1 MSRFAKAENFRILTA
16 LFIVGGVV
24 RNSLEDRGFYLKQ
37 TSISIWVLILSVI
50 VDLVFAYVFNVFG
63 VLLVNLAIGY
73 GGIQQNIGNV
83 ARGILL
89 KSVAIPSVIVLN
101 LFVPELMSLAFYV
114 LVSIISC
121 LYMRYFISVDSFS
134 IDRLSLNVLSRE
146 PQQFITLFLFGGA
159 EIGDLFLI
167 KKLAGLLAII
177 PSSYSAIYWREIQ
190 ENKRPI
196 GQNKVLVVCLI
207 LLILAF
213 VIWLETERN
222 LGLILYVIALVLNIA
237 LMHEFF
243 IVNMDL
249 GGRVLGASSVCSL
262 LLILMFQNK
271 LSFYYAE
278 VILILVPLV
287 YTLYRYK
294 KK

>member
-167 KKLAGLLAII
+167 KKFAGLLAII

-196 GQNKVLVVCLI
+196 GQNKVLAVCLI